1 MNFGINLTNMLRKIV
16 DYKKLDH
23 SLAALLIESY
33 PDGYGDEDI
42 IAFKN
47 LHGEIVEAVEIKTE
61 DVIYLVKISKSLA
74 NFISNFEDTIE
85 KELEEEVERDPVLEE
100 ADSNGLEFEIDNE
113 TEIEGDLDFD

>member
-1 MNFGINLTNMLRKIV
+1 MLRKIV

-23 SLAALLIESY
+23 KLAALLIESY

-47 LHGEIVEAVEIKTE
+47 LHGEIVEAVEIKTD
-61 DVIYLVKISKSLA
+61 DVVYLVKISKSLA

-85 KELEEEVERDPVLEE
+85 KELEEEVETDPVLEE
-100 ADSNGLEFEIDNE
+100 AEPNRLEFEIESDFE
-113 TEIEGDLDFD
+113 VEGDLDFD